1 MQFGLFVGDA
11 RTASG
16 VSQGNSHYGSSENLN
31 QRGSLSILVSGY
43 LALLLTLFLS
53 GTALALGLIA
63 QNRIQGVADS
73 AVLYAHDRAIT
84 RGVPDQ
90 DRLSN
95 SVLHF
100 LSIAPSA
107 QQLDIRSVETKV
119 VGVTSVIQ
127 LCAAHKDPMGWFSLG
142 QICQISKAES
152 FLVD

>member
-1 MQFGLFVGDA
+1 
-11 RTASG
+11 
-16 VSQGNSHYGSSENLN
+16 
-31 QRGSLSILVSGY
+31 LVSGY

-53 GTALALGLIA
+53 GTALALRLIA

-95 SVLHF
+95 LALHF

-107 QQLDIRSVETKV
+107 QQLDIRSVETNV